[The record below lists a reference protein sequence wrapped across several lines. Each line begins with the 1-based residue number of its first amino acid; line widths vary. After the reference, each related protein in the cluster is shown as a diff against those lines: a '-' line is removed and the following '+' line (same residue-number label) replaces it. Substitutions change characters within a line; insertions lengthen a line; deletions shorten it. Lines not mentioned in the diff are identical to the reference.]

1 MGQCY
6 SVNFKAK
13 LKDAEAFVR
22 LTREFADANGWSQ
35 DDKDRLTGIGGII
48 NNFVGDGAVRV
59 VYEDGWPVFR
69 GDFDASYLWDSVMS
83 EWFEAVAPSLE
94 DGSSIEVWP
103 DEGSWKRTV
112 VGGKASEAE
121 YGECDDDEEDGDG
134 DDE

>member
-6 SVNFKAK
+6 SVYLKAK
-13 LKDAEAFVR
+13 LKDADAFVR

-35 DDKDRLTGIGGII
+35 DYKDKLTGISGII
-48 NNFVGDGAVRV
+48 NFIVGDGSVDV
-59 VYEDGWPVFR
+59 HYEDGFPVFR
-69 GDFDASYLWDSVMS
+69 GEFDASYSWDGVMS
-83 EWFEAVAPSLE
+83 EWFEAVAPSLV

-112 VGGKASEAE
+112 VGGEASETE
-121 YGECDDDEEDGDG
+121 YGECYDEEDGDG

>member
-6 SVNFKAK
+6 SVYLKAK
-13 LKDAEAFVR
+13 LKDADAFVR
-22 LTREFADANGWSQ
+22 LTREFAKDWSQ
-35 DDKDRLTGIGGII
+35 EFKDKLTGIGGII

-59 VYEDGWPVFR
+59 VYEDGWPVFC
-69 GDFDASYLWDSVMS
+69 GDFDASYSWDGVMS
-83 EWFEAVAPSLE
+83 EWFEAVSPSLV

-112 VGGKASEAE
+112 VGGEASETE
-121 YGECDDDEEDGDG
+121 YGECDDEEEDGDG

>member
-6 SVNFKAK
+6 SVYLKAK
-13 LKDAEAFVR
+13 LKDADAFVR
-22 LTREFADANGWSQ
+22 LTREFAEEDQWPQ
-35 DDKDRLTGIGGII
+35 CDKDKLTGIKGII
-48 NNFVGDGAVRV
+48 NFIIGNDNADVL
-59 VYEDGWPVFR
+59 YMDGWPVFR
-69 GDFDASYLWDSVMS
+69 SCFDASYLWDSVMS

-112 VGGKASEAE
+112 VGGEASETE
-121 YGECDDDEEDGDG
+121 YGECDDEEEDGDG

>member
-13 LKDAEAFVR
+13 LKDADAFVR
-22 LTREFADANGWSQ
+22 LTKEYAKDWQQ
-35 DDKDRLTGIGGII
+35 DDKDKLTGIGSII

-59 VYEDGWPVFR
+59 VYVDGWPVFR
-69 GDFDASYLWDSVMS
+69 GDFDASYLWDSVLS
-83 EWFEAVAPSLE
+83 EWFEAVAPSLV

-103 DEGSWKRTV
+103 DEGVWKRTV
-112 VGGKASEAE
+112 VGGEASETE
-121 YGECDDDEEDGDG
+121 YGECDDEEEDGDG